1 MTDGCRG
8 DGRSGGDGGG
18 ADVRVQ
24 EPPLQGAPAYAA
36 PTAPTSAGP
45 RASPTASAAAS
56 GAAASAPP
64 TAAADVM
71 MINLYTCL
79 HGCMVVASTLVC
91 NCDLSVNKSR
101 LILAS
106 WV

>member
-1 MTDGCRG
+1 MGG
-8 DGRSGGDGGG
+8 PGGDGGG

-24 EPPLQGAPAYAA
+24 DPPLQGPAYAA

-71 MINLYTCL
+71 MINLYTYIDTYL
-79 HGCMVVASTLVC
+79 HGCMVVASTVVC
-91 NCDLSVNKSR
+91 V
-101 LILAS
+101 
-106 WV
+106 